1 MQQSKIKEAVNVF
14 KHKNATRAI
23 FSDIDGTVYQWQLLI
38 DLVLAIAK
46 NYPEKRSI
54 VKPLRAVIVGYKRR
68 ETPFRVVIDVL
79 ISIIPH
85 VFKGVNKKRVQ
96 KFAAARARSVQSKV
110 YVFPKEMLK
119 IAKSL
124 DGTDD
129 PYVLIAITGAPQE
142 VAEPFCAQ
150 LGFDVVI
157 GSYYQANR
165 RGTYTGERDI
175 DSGINK
181 GAYIDA
187 IDSLYAIDFERSIAK
202 GDSEHDHD
210 MFDRC
215 GYAYAIN
222 PNTTLVHK
230 LRESAKDES
239 WYIVR
244 DGQKSGVQ
252 ISAVNQDGALY
263 EVCASCAMPPDI
275 ASVFPLLP
283 GMLDPENCA
292 CSSNV

>member
-1 MQQSKIKEAVNVF
+1 MQDKQIQAAVKAF
-14 KHKNATRAI
+14 QQKHASRAI

-46 NYPEKRSI
+46 HYPEKRPFVAPLRQAVTNYKKRVAPFSI
-54 VKPLRAVIVGYKRR
+54 VIS
-68 ETPFRVVIDVL
+68 VL
-79 ISIIPH
+79 IGIIPE
-85 VFKGVNKKRVQ
+85 VFKGVNKKRVA
-96 KFAAARARSVQSKV
+96 KFAALRAKSVQSKV
-110 YVFPKEMLK
+110 YIFPKTLLQ
-119 IAKSL
+119 IAKSFES
-124 DGTDD
+124 TPD

-142 VAEPFCAQ
+142 VAEPFCRQ

-165 RGTYTGERDI
+165 RGSYTGKRDI

-187 IDSLYAIDFERSIAK
+187 ISSLHEIDFPRSIAK

-215 GYAYAIN
+215 GFAYAVN
-222 PNTTLVHK
+222 PNTALLAK
-230 LRESAKDES
+230 LRASAIDKT

-252 ISAVNQDGALY
+252 INAVNKYGGLA
-263 EVCASCAMPPDI
+263 EVCAACSLPPDI
-275 ASVFPLLP
+275 AAEFPVLP
-283 GMLDPENCA
+283 GMLEPEYCRCA
-292 CSSNV
+292 